1 MNILVLNAGSA
12 SLKFEVIAA
21 APNEDVLEDY
31 ERGGHARDRRMEVD
45 VSDQPLRLKYWM
57 ARSCFSAAARVS
69 NVPRFLRLPVLASTL
84 REYRRYLPD
93 FNFLIISFH
102 LGASW
107 FRKVSIKSAGWSK
120 DSD

>member
-31 ERGGHARDRRMEVD
+31 EQLISGAVEYIDKEATF
-45 VSDQPLRLKYWM
+45 SLNQPLRLKYWM

-93 FNFLIISFH
+93 FNFLII
-102 LGASW
+102 
-107 FRKVSIKSAGWSK
+107 
-120 DSD
+120 